1 MFFLPLRIDVM
12 VGLVPV
18 GETIPD
24 ERPQHTVLLV
34 EAVEERTDMTMPTE
48 NIAADPGLVRRGL
61 HIHTLTKR
69 GPRYGRRTGLAPPG
83 SIPLFNLGACGR

>member
-1 MFFLPLRIDVM
+1 
-12 VGLVPV
+12 
-18 GETIPD
+18 
-24 ERPQHTVLLV
+24 VLLV

-69 GPRYGRRTGLAPPG
+69 EGRATAGTPV
-83 SIPLFNLGACGR
+83 